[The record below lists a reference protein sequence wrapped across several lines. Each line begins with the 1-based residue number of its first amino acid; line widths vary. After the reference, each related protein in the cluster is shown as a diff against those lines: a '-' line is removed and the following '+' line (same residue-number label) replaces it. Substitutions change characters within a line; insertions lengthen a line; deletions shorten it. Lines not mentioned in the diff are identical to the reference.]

1 MGSDGSSKLFYTR
14 PGASRYEVME
24 KTSIVIGLKSLATIL
39 QEKINQP
46 ARRSGPWHPKHFMA
60 HPDCVFRNDDDRRQ
74 QAIKDARD
82 ISFHIASQFLEVVDD
97 PNVTGANPPLQTLLL
112 TPGRAEQ
119 IDLYDIASL
128 THIARK
134 TANANEVSAEAD
146 PSSGPVV
153 ELPVWRQ
160 S

>member
-1 MGSDGSSKLFYTR
+1 MASDGSSKLFYTR
-14 PGASRYEVME
+14 PGAAHYEVTE
-24 KTSIVIGLKSLATIL
+24 RTDIVIGLTNLEPIL

-46 ARRSGPWHPKHFMA
+46 ARRSGAWHPKHFMA
-60 HPDCVFRNDDDRRQ
+60 HPDCIFRNNDDRRQ

-82 ISFHIASQFLEVVDD
+82 ISFHIASNFLEVVDD
-97 PNVTGANPPLQTLLL
+97 PDVAGANPPLQTLLL

-128 THIARK
+128 TQIARK
-134 TANANEVSAEAD
+134 TAHASEVSAEGD
-146 PSSGPVV
+146 PCSGPVV
-153 ELPVWRQ
+153 ELKVWRQ